1 MQVLQQ
7 LKRYLDFLTTP
18 FGIEI
23 IRHFGDNLEMRQIV
37 KLIETNNISLV
48 LDIGANMGHYA
59 QSLIDLGYN
68 KRIISFEPLSDAYK
82 ILLKNSHDTKNWQAF
97 ERCAIGNEIGK
108 ASINIA
114 QNSYSSSLLDVLN
127 THTTAAP
134 QAEFISNETTPV
146 LTLDSIAKQ
155 LKLSDEKIFMK
166 IDTQG
171 FEDRVIEGAKDS
183 LKYIDLIQLELSL
196 IPLYEGGKTI
206 DWMIPF
212 LNGLGYEPL
221 FFLPGFT
228 DRRTYQIQQVDGVF
242 ARRK

>member
-1 MQVLQQ
+1 MQVLQH

-18 FGIEI
+18 FGIEV

-59 QSLIDLGYN
+59 HNLITLGYN
-68 KRIISFEPLSDAYK
+68 KRMVSFEPLSEAYET
-82 ILLKNSHDTKNWQAF
+82 LLKNSKDYKNWQVF
-97 ERCAIGNEIGK
+97 ERCALGNEIGE
-108 ASINIA
+108 ASINISK
-114 QNSYSSSLLDVLN
+114 NSYSSSLLDVLN
-127 THTTAAP
+127 SHTTAAP

-155 LKLSDEKIFMK
+155 LKLSDERIFMK

-171 FEDRVIEGAKDS
+171 FEDRVIEGAQDS

-212 LNGLGYEPL
+212 LNGFGYEPL

-228 DRRTYQIQQVDGVF
+228 DRKTYQIQQVDGIF